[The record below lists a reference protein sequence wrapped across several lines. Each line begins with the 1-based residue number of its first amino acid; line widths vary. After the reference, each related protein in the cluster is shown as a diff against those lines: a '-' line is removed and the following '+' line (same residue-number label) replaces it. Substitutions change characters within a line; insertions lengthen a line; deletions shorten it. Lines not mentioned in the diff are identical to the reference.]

1 MSVRLV
7 VSGIICGL
15 LGVSQVQ
22 ATEAAPEGTIGGE
35 PVEVVEAAEATE
47 AAVEATEA
55 AAEATEAAVEA
66 TDAAAE
72 ATEAEQ
78 PGAQEMQSPYGEQT
92 DVEQRIRAYRELYDN
107 RKLEQLKR
115 REEARKRFEARRKA
129 YAERL
134 EAMLQ
139 QREDEQ
145 SGIIRQQERMRDNIV
160 DERDYLSKHHQEL
173 LDMAMKRK
181 EEQIAR
187 HEEML
192 KQAEERRARYEK
204 YRQEIETLGPDEWE
218 AYIEEHRKEL
228 FADMEDEEMPR
239 FGPRPPWM
247 AGPPRAANIPQPV
260 QPGNAPQAPQ

>member
-22 ATEAAPEGTIGGE
+22 ATEAAPEGTIAGE
-35 PVEVVEAAEATE
+35 SVEVVEAAEATDAAAE
-47 AAVEATEA
+47 ATDAAAEATEA
-55 AAEATEAAVEA
+55 AAEATEA
-66 TDAAAE
+66 
-72 ATEAEQ
+72 EQ
-78 PGAQEMQSPYGEQT
+78 PGTAEMQSPYGEQP

-115 REEARKRFEARRKA
+115 REEARKRYEARQQA
-129 YAERL
+129 HAERL
-134 EAMLQ
+134 EALLK
-139 QREDEQ
+139 QREEEQ
-145 SGIIRQQERMRDNIV
+145 SGIIRQQERMRDNV
-160 DERDYLSKHHQEL
+160 VEERDYLSKHHQEL

-187 HEEML
+187 HEEMR
-192 KQAEERRARYEK
+192 KQAEERRAK
-204 YRQEIETLGPDEWE
+204 YAQYREEIETLGPDEWE
-218 AYIEEHRKEL
+218 AYIEEHRKDL

-247 AGPPRAANIPQPV
+247 AGPPRANIPQPV
-260 QPGNAPQAPQ
+260 PPGNAPQAPQ